1 MDVNEYMK
9 QSLSLLERIA
19 EGIETLNANGVH
31 VTNFVL
37 PEGTDLKA
45 VGSVVHAQPA
55 ENAEADKK
63 AKAEADKKAKAEADK
78 KAKAKAEADAKA
90 KKAADEKAAKDKA
103 DADAK
108 AKADADEKAKQEA
121 ADKPA
126 ETKAKKV
133 TADDARKALKA
144 YAAIEGNAAAMELLT
159 SLGAG
164 SVSALAEQGDDK
176 LAELVAKCGG

>member
-9 QSLSLLERIA
+9 KSLELQERTATALEA
-19 EGIETLNANGVH
+19 LVKAGFQQVNVAHHSCGKTTGGSQVKHPETVNDVARAMTGA
-31 VTNFVL
+31 
-37 PEGTDLKA
+37 DK
-45 VGSVVHAQPA
+45 PA
-55 ENAEADKK
+55 ETKVEKK
-63 AKAEADKKAKAEADK
+63 EEP
-78 KAKAKAEADAKA
+78 
-90 KKAADEKAAKDKA
+90 
-103 DADAK
+103 
-108 AKADADEKAKQEA
+108 A

-144 YAAIEGNAAAMELLT
+144 YAAIEGNDAAMELLT

>member
-9 QSLSLLERIA
+9 KSLELQERTATALEA
-19 EGIETLNANGVH
+19 LVKAGFQQVNVAHHSCGKTTGGAQTKHPETEVKDTPTEK
-31 VTNFVL
+31 TNTV
-37 PEGTDLKA
+37 
-45 VGSVVHAQPA
+45 AQDKPA
-55 ENAEADKK
+55 ETKVEKK
-63 AKAEADKKAKAEADK
+63 EETKVEKKE
-78 KAKAKAEADAKA
+78 EP
-90 KKAADEKAAKDKA
+90 
-103 DADAK
+103 
-108 AKADADEKAKQEA
+108 A

-144 YAAIEGNAAAMELLT
+144 YAAIEGNDAAMELLT

>member
-9 QSLSLLERIA
+9 KSLELQERTATALEA
-19 EGIETLNANGVH
+19 LVKAGFQQVNVAHHSCGKTTGGSQVKHPETEVKDTPTEK
-31 VTNFVL
+31 TNTV
-37 PEGTDLKA
+37 
-45 VGSVVHAQPA
+45 AQDKPA
-55 ENAEADKK
+55 ETKVEKK
-63 AKAEADKKAKAEADK
+63 EEP
-78 KAKAKAEADAKA
+78 
-90 KKAADEKAAKDKA
+90 
-103 DADAK
+103 
-108 AKADADEKAKQEA
+108 A

-144 YAAIEGNAAAMELLT
+144 YAAIEGNDAAMELLT

>member
-9 QSLSLLERIA
+9 KSLELQERTATALEA
-19 EGIETLNANGVH
+19 LVKAGFQQVNVAHHSCGKTTGGAQVKHPETEVKDTPTEK
-31 VTNFVL
+31 TNTV
-37 PEGTDLKA
+37 
-45 VGSVVHAQPA
+45 AQDKPA
-55 ENAEADKK
+55 ETKVEKK
-63 AKAEADKKAKAEADK
+63 EETKVEKKEETKVEK
-78 KAKAKAEADAKA
+78 KE
-90 KKAADEKAAKDKA
+90 EP
-103 DADAK
+103 
-108 AKADADEKAKQEA
+108 A

-144 YAAIEGNAAAMELLT
+144 YAAIEGNDAAMELLT

-164 SVSALAEQGDDK
+164 SVSALAEQGEDK

>member
-9 QSLSLLERIA
+9 KSLELQERTATALEA
-19 EGIETLNANGVH
+19 LVKAGFQQVNVAHHSCGKTTGGAQVKHPETEVKDTPTEK
-31 VTNFVL
+31 TNTV
-37 PEGTDLKA
+37 
-45 VGSVVHAQPA
+45 AQDKPA
-55 ENAEADKK
+55 ETKVEKKEEAKVEKK
-63 AKAEADKKAKAEADK
+63 EEP
-78 KAKAKAEADAKA
+78 
-90 KKAADEKAAKDKA
+90 
-103 DADAK
+103 
-108 AKADADEKAKQEA
+108 A

-144 YAAIEGNAAAMELLT
+144 YAAIEGNDAAMELLT

>member
-63 AKAEADKKAKAEADK
+63 AKDKPAETKVEKKEEAKVEK
-78 KAKAKAEADAKA
+78 KE
-90 KKAADEKAAKDKA
+90 EP
-103 DADAK
+103 
-108 AKADADEKAKQEA
+108 A

-144 YAAIEGNAAAMELLT
+144 YAAIEGNDAAMELLT

-164 SVSALAEQGDDK
+164 SVSALAEQGEDK

>member
-9 QSLSLLERIA
+9 KSLELQERTATALEA
-19 EGIETLNANGVH
+19 LVKAGFQQVNVAHHSCGKTTGGAQTKHPETEVKDTPTEK
-31 VTNFVL
+31 TN
-37 PEGTDLKA
+37 TA
-45 VGSVVHAQPA
+45 AQDKPA
-55 ENAEADKK
+55 ETKVEKK
-63 AKAEADKKAKAEADK
+63 
-78 KAKAKAEADAKA
+78 
-90 KKAADEKAAKDKA
+90 EKP
-103 DADAK
+103 
-108 AKADADEKAKQEA
+108 A

-144 YAAIEGNAAAMELLT
+144 YAAIEGNDAAMELLT

-164 SVSALAEQGDDK
+164 SVSALAEQGEDK

>member
-1 MDVNEYMK
+1 MDVNEYMM

-19 EGIETLNANGVH
+19 EGIEALNENGVH

-45 VGSVVHAQPA
+45 VGNVVHAQPA
-55 ENAEADKK
+55 DNAKSDEADKK
-63 AKAEADKKAKAEADK
+63 AKADADAKAKKE
-78 KAKAKAEADAKA
+78 KAEADAKA
-90 KKAADEKAAKDKA
+90 KKEADAKAAKEKA

-108 AKADADEKAKQEA
+108 AKADADTKKEEE
-121 ADKPA
+121 KPA
-126 ETKAKKV
+126 DTKKKV

-144 YAAIEGNAAAMELLT
+144 YAAIEGNDAAMELLT

-164 SVSALAEQGDDK
+164 SITALAEQGDDK

>member
-19 EGIETLNANGVH
+19 EGIEALNENGVH

-45 VGSVVHAQPA
+45 VGNVVHAQPA
-55 ENAEADKK
+55 DNAKSDEADK
-63 AKAEADKKAKAEADK
+63 
-78 KAKAKAEADAKA
+78 KAKAEADAKA
-90 KKAADEKAAKDKA
+90 KKEKA

-108 AKADADEKAKQEA
+108 AKKEADAKAAKEKADADAKVKADADTKKEEEKL
-121 ADKPA
+121 AD
-126 ETKAKKV
+126 TKKKV

-144 YAAIEGNAAAMELLT
+144 YAAIEGNDAAMELLT

-164 SVSALAEQGDDK
+164 SITALAEQGDDK

>member
-9 QSLSLLERIA
+9 KSLELQERTATALEA
-19 EGIETLNANGVH
+19 LVKAGFQQVNVAHHSCGKTTGGAQVKHPETEVKDTPTEK
-31 VTNFVL
+31 TNTV
-37 PEGTDLKA
+37 
-45 VGSVVHAQPA
+45 AQDKPA
-55 ENAEADKK
+55 ETKVEKKEETKVEKKEEAKVEKK
-63 AKAEADKKAKAEADK
+63 EEP
-78 KAKAKAEADAKA
+78 
-90 KKAADEKAAKDKA
+90 
-103 DADAK
+103 
-108 AKADADEKAKQEA
+108 A

-144 YAAIEGNAAAMELLT
+144 YAATEGNDAAMELLT

-164 SVSALAEQGDDK
+164 SVSALAEQGEDK

>member
-63 AKAEADKKAKAEADK
+63 A
-78 KAKAKAEADAKA
+78 
-90 KKAADEKAAKDKA
+90 AADKAAKEKA

-144 YAAIEGNAAAMELLT
+144 YAAIEGNDAAMELLT

>member
-19 EGIETLNANGVH
+19 EGIEALNENGVH

-45 VGSVVHAQPA
+45 VGNVVHAQPA
-55 ENAEADKK
+55 DNAKSDEADKK
-63 AKAEADKKAKAEADK
+63 AKADADAEAK
-78 KAKAKAEADAKA
+78 KEKADADAKA
-90 KKAADEKAAKDKA
+90 KKEADAKAAKEKA

-108 AKADADEKAKQEA
+108 AKADADTKKEEE
-121 ADKPA
+121 KPA
-126 ETKAKKV
+126 DTKKKV

-144 YAAIEGNAAAMELLT
+144 YAAIEGNDAAMELLT

-164 SVSALAEQGDDK
+164 SITALAEQGDDK

>member
-55 ENAEADKK
+55 DKVEKTETKKEEAKVEKK
-63 AKAEADKKAKAEADK
+63 EEAKAEV
-78 KAKAKAEADAKA
+78 
-90 KKAADEKAAKDKA
+90 
-103 DADAK
+103 
-108 AKADADEKAKQEA
+108 KQEA
-121 ADKPA
+121 EKPA
-126 ETKAKKV
+126 ETKKDDGKKKV

-144 YAAIEGNAAAMELLT
+144 YAAIEGNDAAMELLT

-164 SVSALAEQGDDK
+164 SVSALAEQGEDK

>member
-37 PEGTDLKA
+37 PEGPDLKA

-63 AKAEADKKAKAEADK
+63 AKA
-78 KAKAKAEADAKA
+78 DAKA
-90 KKAADEKAAKDKA
+90 KKAADEKAAKDKDKA

-108 AKADADEKAKQEA
+108 AEADKKAKQDA
-121 ADKPA
+121 AAANKPA

-144 YAAIEGNAAAMELLT
+144 YAAIEGNDAAMELLT

>member
-19 EGIETLNANGVH
+19 EGIGALNENGVH
-31 VTNFVL
+31 VANFVL
-37 PEGTDLKA
+37 PEGTGLKA
-45 VGSVVHAQPA
+45 VGGVVHAQPA

-63 AKAEADKKAKAEADK
+63 AAADKAAKEKADAE
-78 KAKAKAEADAKA
+78 AKA
-90 KKAADEKAAKDKA
+90 KKAAADKAAKEKA
-103 DADAK
+103 DAEAK
-108 AKADADEKAKQEA
+108 AKADA

-144 YAAIEGNAAAMELLT
+144 YAAIEGNDAAMELLT

>member
-19 EGIETLNANGVH
+19 KGIETLNANGVH

-63 AKAEADKKAKAEADK
+63 AAADKAAKEKAD
-78 KAKAKAEADAKA
+78 ADAKA
-90 KKAADEKAAKDKA
+90 KKAAADKAAKEKA

-144 YAAIEGNAAAMELLT
+144 YAAIEGNDAAMELLT

>member
-9 QSLSLLERIA
+9 KSLELQERTATALEA
-19 EGIETLNANGVH
+19 LVKAGFQQVNVAHHSCGKTTGGAQVKHPETEVKDTPTEK
-31 VTNFVL
+31 TNTV
-37 PEGTDLKA
+37 
-45 VGSVVHAQPA
+45 AQDKPA
-55 ENAEADKK
+55 ETKVEKK
-63 AKAEADKKAKAEADK
+63 EETKAEKKEETKVEK
-78 KAKAKAEADAKA
+78 KE
-90 KKAADEKAAKDKA
+90 EP
-103 DADAK
+103 
-108 AKADADEKAKQEA
+108 A

-144 YAAIEGNAAAMELLT
+144 YAAIEGNDAAMELLT

>member
-63 AKAEADKKAKAEADK
+63 AAADKAAKEKADAE
-78 KAKAKAEADAKA
+78 AKA
-90 KKAADEKAAKDKA
+90 KKAAADKAAKEKA
-103 DADAK
+103 DAEAK

-144 YAAIEGNAAAMELLT
+144 YAVIEGNDAAMELLT

>member
-19 EGIETLNANGVH
+19 EGIEALNENGVH

-55 ENAEADKK
+55 DNAKSDEADKK
-63 AKAEADKKAKAEADK
+63 AKAEAE
-78 KAKAKAEADAKA
+78 AKA
-90 KKAADEKAAKDKA
+90 KKEKAEAEAKAKKEAEAKAAKEKA
-103 DADAK
+103 DADAV
-108 AKADADEKAKQEA
+108 AEKKE
-121 ADKPA
+121 DKPA

-144 YAAIEGNAAAMELLT
+144 YAAIEGNDAAMELLT

>member
-63 AKAEADKKAKAEADK
+63 AKDKPAETKVEKKEEAKVEKKEEAKVEK
-78 KAKAKAEADAKA
+78 KE
-90 KKAADEKAAKDKA
+90 EP
-103 DADAK
+103 
-108 AKADADEKAKQEA
+108 A

-144 YAAIEGNAAAMELLT
+144 YAAIEGNDAAMELLT

-164 SVSALAEQGDDK
+164 SVSALAEQGEDK
-176 LAELVAKCGG
+176 LRELIAKCEGK

>member
-19 EGIETLNANGVH
+19 EGIETLNANGMH

-55 ENAEADKK
+55 DKVEKTETKKEEAKVEKK
-63 AKAEADKKAKAEADK
+63 EEAKAEV
-78 KAKAKAEADAKA
+78 
-90 KKAADEKAAKDKA
+90 
-103 DADAK
+103 
-108 AKADADEKAKQEA
+108 KQEA
-121 ADKPA
+121 EKPA
-126 ETKAKKV
+126 ETKKDDGKKKV

-144 YAAIEGNAAAMELLT
+144 YAAIEGNDAAMELLT

-164 SVSALAEQGDDK
+164 SVSALAEQGEDK

>member
-55 ENAEADKK
+55 DKVEK
-63 AKAEADKKAKAEADK
+63 TE
-78 KAKAKAEADAKA
+78 A
-90 KKAADEKAAKDKA
+90 KKEEAKVEKKT
-103 DADAK
+103 
-108 AKADADEKAKQEA
+108 EELHG
-121 ADKPA
+121 
-126 ETKAKKV
+126 TV
-133 TADDARKALKA
+133 VIYRKS
-144 YAAIEGNAAAMELLT
+144 YQTEPLL
-159 SLGAG
+159 
-164 SVSALAEQGDDK
+164 
-176 LAELVAKCGG
+176 

>member
-63 AKAEADKKAKAEADK
+63 AKAEADKKAKAD
-78 KAKAKAEADAKA
+78 ADAKA

-108 AKADADEKAKQEA
+108 AKAEADEKAKQDAAA

-126 ETKAKKV
+126 ETKTKKV

-144 YAAIEGNAAAMELLT
+144 YAAIEGNDAAMELLT

>member
-9 QSLSLLERIA
+9 KSLELQERTATALEA
-19 EGIETLNANGVH
+19 LVKASFQH
-31 VTNFVL
+31 VN
-37 PEGTDLKA
+37 
-45 VGSVVHAQPA
+45 VVHHSCGKTTGGAQVKHP
-55 ENAEADKK
+55 ETEV
-63 AKAEADKKAKAEADK
+63 
-78 KAKAKAEADAKA
+78 
-90 KKAADEKAAKDKA
+90 KDTPTGKTNTVA
-103 DADAK
+103 
-108 AKADADEKAKQEA
+108 Q
-121 ADKPA
+121 DKPA

-144 YAAIEGNAAAMELLT
+144 YAAIEGNGAAMELLT

>member
-1 MDVNEYMK
+1 MDINEYMTK
-9 QSLSLLERIA
+9 SLELQERTATALEA
-19 EGIETLNANGVH
+19 LVKAGFQQVNVAHHSCGKTTGGAQVKHPETEVKDTPTEK
-31 VTNFVL
+31 TNTV
-37 PEGTDLKA
+37 
-45 VGSVVHAQPA
+45 AQDKPA
-55 ENAEADKK
+55 ETKVEKK
-63 AKAEADKKAKAEADK
+63 EETKVEKKE
-78 KAKAKAEADAKA
+78 EP
-90 KKAADEKAAKDKA
+90 
-103 DADAK
+103 
-108 AKADADEKAKQEA
+108 A

-144 YAAIEGNAAAMELLT
+144 YAAIEGNDAAMELLT

>member
-55 ENAEADKK
+55 EN
-63 AKAEADKKAKAEADK
+63 AEADKKAKAEADK